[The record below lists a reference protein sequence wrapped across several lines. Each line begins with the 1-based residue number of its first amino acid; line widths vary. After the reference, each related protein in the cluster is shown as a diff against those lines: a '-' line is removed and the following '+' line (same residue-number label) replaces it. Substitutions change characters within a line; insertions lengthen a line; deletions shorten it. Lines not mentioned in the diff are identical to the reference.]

1 MCSSQTIELNP
12 FNTSSWLNAIS
23 TNFATFSLRAHLPD
37 LTYTHYKMARGQQ
50 KIQSQQKNAKRQAD
64 LKKAGNDNR
73 AAAAVKLTVVC
84 KTCKVRSLKA
94 IDR

>member
-1 MCSSQTIELNP
+1 
-12 FNTSSWLNAIS
+12 
-23 TNFATFSLRAHLPD
+23 
-37 LTYTHYKMARGQQ
+37 MARGQQ